1 MTSMVRFILLAHGR
15 CGSSLI
21 MESLAEHPEVRIGGE
36 LFHCEEEARRRA
48 FRTLNGTESVG
59 RHESRHYRSGTNAA
73 QFLEHEV
80 FHERP
85 GVRAVGFKM
94 FYVHARSNENEKEA
108 WNYLLTNNDIAVIHL
123 IRTNMLESYI
133 SLRIAS
139 ITGEWERF
147 KDSSAPRVEAPTLE
161 LEPKVCE
168 AHFNQEL
175 AWRQWA
181 RESFRHH
188 PFLEIEYDKDVCTRF
203 QAVMKKIQAFLEV
216 APRPARQLLEKQ
228 SRRSAREAI
237 VNFDEL
243 KNYFQHTLYEEFFV

>member
-1 MTSMVRFILLAHGR
+1 MVRFILLAHGR

-21 MESLAEHPEVRIGGE
+21 TESLARHPEVRVGGE
-36 LFHCEEEARRRA
+36 LFHCEEEPRRRA
-48 FRTLNGTESVG
+48 FRPLNGTESATH
-59 RHESRHYRSGTNAA
+59 HESRHYRSGTNAA
-73 QFLEHEV
+73 RFLEHDV

-85 GVRAVGFKM
+85 GIRAVGFKM
-94 FYVHARSNENEKEA
+94 FYVHARSNANEREA
-108 WNYLLTNNDIAVIHL
+108 WNYLLTNNDIRVIHL

-133 SLRIAS
+133 SLRVAS
-139 ITGEWERF
+139 ITGEWERPR
-147 KDSSAPRVEAPTLE
+147 DSSAPRVEAPTLE

-175 AWRQWA
+175 AWRQWG

-203 QAVMKKIQAFLEV
+203 QAVMNEIQDFLDI
-216 APRPARQLLEKQ
+216 ARLPASQLLEKQ
-228 SRRSAREAI
+228 SRRSTREAI
-237 VNFDEL
+237 INFDEL